1 MRWWLV
7 ALCACGKSEKQPTP
21 PPRPPPKVAVIADA
35 AIDAPPPRADEVLV
49 DTFYIDKTET
59 TVAQYVECVTAG
71 ACPEVIT
78 KLPAETAMGGLDF
91 YAARTYCAWRG
102 KRLPT
107 AAEWMRAAYGSDG
120 RKFPWGNEN
129 VTCERAIT
137 SECKVETQQ
146 APGRPAGASA
156 FGALDMLGNVE
167 EWVESP
173 DPMPDL
179 SRACVDKPRSSA
191 PKLGGSLLDTQTTVA
206 FDQSKQAEPLW
217 FDNRDQGVRCAR
229 SVTPPPTPPLRVEA
243 LLAGVTWSVE
253 SKRRASD
260 ALAAVAEHCAA
271 GEPATMIAGDLVGVK
286 GWAVVTA
293 EGQPGTKQVAVP
305 TGLVRV
311 VGYAQCDFSE
321 TTRLIVRTPKKTWK
335 LELSSETPVYQVW
348 LPEDTWAT
356 FEIDCDVP
364 KSRGECSFA
373 TMLAPPAK
381 RKVPADAK
389 TVEGPVL
396 EGTGGMTCD

>member
-1 MRWWLV
+1 
-7 ALCACGKSEKQPTP
+7 
-21 PPRPPPKVAVIADA
+21 
-35 AIDAPPPRADEVLV
+35 
-49 DTFYIDKTET
+49 
-59 TVAQYVECVTAG
+59 
-71 ACPEVIT
+71 
-78 KLPAETAMGGLDF
+78 MGGLDH

-137 SECKVETQQ
+137 SECKVENQQ
-146 APGRPAGASA
+146 APGRSAGASA

-167 EWVESP
+167 EWVESS

-179 SRACVDKPRSSA
+179 SRACVDKPRKAA

-229 SVTPPPTPPLRVEA
+229 SVTPTAPPTPTPDPL
-243 LLAGVTWSVE
+243 LTSSTWFIETRPRS
-253 SKRRASD
+253 ST
-260 ALAAVAEHCAA
+260 ALAAVDEHCDA
-271 GEPATMIAGDLVGVK
+271 GEAATLIAGDLVGVK
-286 GWAVVTA
+286 GWAIATLA
-293 EGQPGTKQVAVP
+293 QSAGAKQVPRP
-305 TGLVRV
+305 TNLVRV
-311 VGYAQCDFSE
+311 VGFANCDFAD
-321 TTRLIVRTPKKTWK
+321 TTRLSVRAQKKTWK
-335 LELSSETPVYQVW
+335 LELSSDTPVYQVW
-348 LPEDTWAT
+348 LPEKTWAT

-364 KSRGECSFA
+364 NSRGECSFA
-373 TMLAPPAK
+373 TMLSSPAK
-381 RKVPADAK
+381 LEVPADAK
-389 TVEGPVL
+389 SIEGPVL